1 MTELNMELITSVI
14 LVIIGFLFLFSGMYL
29 GAAMGLFGFLGL
41 LYMRG
46 PNHALGE
53 LMTVPYT
60 LFSSYDLTVIPLF
73 ILMGQICFYAG
84 MSADLF
90 GTTYKW
96 LGQMRGGLA
105 IATVT
110 ACAGFAAVCG
120 SSVATA
126 VTMGLVAIPEMK
138 KYRYNAS
145 LSTGALA
152 AGGTIGILIPPSLSF
167 IIYGIMTGQS
177 IGQLFLAGVLPGIVQ
192 TVLFITVIFI
202 LCTYRPV
209 LGPAGPG
216 TSLREKILSLKNT
229 WIVILLFLAIIG
241 SLYMGICTPTEA
253 AAIGAFVALLFA
265 VIKKRLNWRTMRGSF
280 VDTVKGTSML
290 MIIFAGATIMSH
302 FLAVTR
308 IPMILADTV
317 VALEVNRYIILSLI
331 LFVYLILGCL
341 MDPGSMLLLTIPTFY
356 PVILALQFD
365 PIWFGV
371 LVTVMC
377 EIGCITPPVG
387 LNVFVIRGIAGDV
400 PMYTIFKGIT
410 PFLAADI
417 VLLAIII
424 LFPGLSL
431 LLPSLM
437 M

>member
-14 LVIIGFLFLFSGMYL
+14 LVIIGFSFLFSGMYL

-145 LSTGALA
+145 LSTGAVA